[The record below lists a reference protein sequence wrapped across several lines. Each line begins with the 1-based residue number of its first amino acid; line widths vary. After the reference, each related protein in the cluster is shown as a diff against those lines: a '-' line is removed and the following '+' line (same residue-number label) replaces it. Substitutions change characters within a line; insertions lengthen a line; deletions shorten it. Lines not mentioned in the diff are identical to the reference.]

1 MSGVGGRT
9 GKPSLALVTAT
20 LAVLV
25 MAVTACGEG
34 AADRTGSPGATRSPT
49 FPAVTG
55 VLRTV
60 AGGGNEV
67 REGAP
72 ALSARLCEPTDVAVD
87 GKGNIYIAEPCGFGS
102 SPRASTIRKVDP
114 EGNITT
120 VAGTGTAGFSGDG
133 GPATEAELNHP
144 GSIAVDQEGNLY
156 ISDFGN
162 HRIRKV
168 DARGIIDTVAGT
180 GDPGWSGENG
190 PARKAHLFNAE
201 FGGGLALDAQGNL
214 YVADQAFVWRI
225 DPSGTISIVAGSG
238 QGGHVGDGG
247 PATAATLRG
256 ALDVA
261 VDLEG
266 NLYISEWDGQ
276 RVRKV
281 DPNGTITTIAGN
293 GQKSPP
299 ENGVPAT
306 SSGTFDPWGIA
317 VDAAGNVFIVQ
328 HHGSIV
334 QKIDR
339 DGVLTTVVG
348 IFLSTAFGQ
357 GKFNG
362 DEGPATKM
370 RLNEPGGL
378 FVDEAGVLYIAD
390 TFNDRVREVRF
401 DTP

>member
-1 MSGVGGRT
+1 M
-9 GKPSLALVTAT
+9 
-20 LAVLV
+20 
-25 MAVTACGEG
+25 
-34 AADRTGSPGATRSPT
+34 RSPR
-49 FPAVTG
+49 AVEG
-55 VLRTV
+55 ILKTV
-60 AGGGNEV
+60 AGGGNEDRDGV
-67 REGAP
+67 P
-72 ALSARLCEPTDVAVD
+72 ALSAFLCEPTDVALD
-87 GKGNIYIAEPCGFGS
+87 EEGNVYIAEPCVFGKS
-102 SPRASTIRKVDP
+102 ARANTIRKVDP

-133 GPATEAELNHP
+133 GPATEAELNQP
-144 GSIAVDQEGNLY
+144 FSVAVDVKGNLY

-162 HRIRKV
+162 HRIRKI
-168 DARGIIDTVAGT
+168 DTKGIISTVAGT

-201 FGGGLALDAQGNL
+201 FGGGLAVDADGNL
-214 YVADQAFVWRI
+214 YVADEAFVWRI
-225 DPSGTISIVAGSG
+225 DPSGTITIVAGSG
-238 QGGHVGDGG
+238 QGGHTGDGG
-247 PATAATLRG
+247 PATEATLRG

-261 VDLEG
+261 ADLEG
-266 NLYISEWDGQ
+266 NLYISEWGGQ

-299 ENGVPAT
+299 GNGVPAT
-306 SSGTFDPWGIA
+306 SSGMFDPWGIA
-317 VDAAGNVFIVQ
+317 VDAAGNVFVVQ

-334 QKIDR
+334 QRLDR

-378 FVDEAGVLYIAD
+378 FVDEDGILYIAD
-390 TFNDRVREVRF
+390 TFNGRVREVRF
-401 DTP
+401 DTR